1 MSAAPRTRKARGPA
15 AAATAARTVVQML
28 AVTGKRFTLDGL
40 REKLREFYLPEGN
53 AELRAVAA
61 FSNVELLSALLDLNE
76 TLAAAGLQVRVVNG
90 LVSLGTVRIDNALLS
105 DYLAKEAPNQG
116 GAGEITPAMMEVL
129 ACIAFKQPISQG
141 EIERIFGETDKR
153 AMVAR
158 LREMGLVE
166 DFSGPGGRLQFAT
179 TKGFLERFSLA
190 SLADLNVQ
198 LKCG

>member
-1 MSAAPRTRKARGPA
+1 MSATPRTRKGRGPG

-53 AELRAVAA
+53 AELRGVAA
-61 FSNVELLSALLDLNE
+61 FSNVELLSAIRDLNE

-90 LVSLGTVRIDNALLS
+90 LVLLATVRIDNALLS
-105 DYLAKEAPNQG
+105 EYLAKEAPSQG
-116 GAGEITPAMMEVL
+116 GAGGITPAMMEVL

-141 EIERIFGETDKR
+141 EIEQIFGETDKR

-158 LREMGLVE
+158 LREMGVVE
-166 DFSGPGGRLQFAT
+166 EFSGSGGRLQFAT
-179 TKGFLERFSLA
+179 TTLFLERFSLE
-190 SLADLNVQ
+190 SLADLEAW
-198 LKCG
+198 KGE